1 MVDSISSNMAAG
13 LPVPA
18 NTPAPTRPEPAVQV
32 TGAAEVRN
40 GGDAARGQGNLGGRA
55 NAPQNTEEAFEEINA
70 AMQAWNTGM
79 RFEID
84 EDTQKLVVSVV
95 DTQSGEV
102 LRQIPSEEVLHVAK
116 IIAQFQGNK
125 VSTKA

>member
-1 MVDSISSNMAAG
+1 
-13 LPVPA
+13 
-18 NTPAPTRPEPAVQV
+18 
-32 TGAAEVRN
+32 
-40 GGDAARGQGNLGGRA
+40 
-55 NAPQNTEEAFEEINA
+55 
-70 AMQAWNTGM
+70 
-79 RFEID
+79 
-84 EDTQKLVVSVV
+84 VSVV